1 MMRYPNVLLFS
12 ADEGETGVLQEI
24 LDRHA
29 VVTPVH
35 NQSELAEVLKNDS
48 FDALFWS
55 WSIRAGNWSDA
66 LREVHAIDS
75 TLPVIVLSN
84 EAEERAWL
92 RALNAGA
99 FDLLVA
105 PFDGAQLVAV
115 LEQAS
120 ASHEARVA
128 RTNAAA
134 PVHGAAS
141 C

>member
-1 MMRYPNVLLFS
+1 MRYPKVLLFS
-12 ADEGETGVLQEI
+12 ADEGEAAVLQEI

-29 VVTPVH
+29 LVTPVH
-35 NQSELAEVLKNDS
+35 SQSELADVLENGT

-66 LREVHAIDS
+66 LRDVHAIDPN
-75 TLPVIVLSN
+75 LPVIVLSN

-105 PFDGAQLVAV
+105 PFDGQQLVAV

-128 RTNAAA
+128 RRNAA
-134 PVHGAAS
+134 VNVQGAAS